1 MSARHWRM
9 KWGVE
14 LREDGWKNLK
24 RHSQMH
30 AIFTY
35 LSACQPFK
43 IETHIKKYMLCQ
55 EKKKKKYMLCQK
67 PGHTLISNFMKHSVS
82 GNNTYPYH
90 MSNPQLFFS
99 FILKC
104 LFWLRNLFSWSHWC
118 SEGIMTCSL
127 ETRYLYGGLV
137 WLRCERWLLVIVLVP
152 KCLWFSFP

>member
-9 KWGVE
+9 KRGIE
-14 LREDGWKNLK
+14 LTEDGWKNLK
-24 RHSQMH
+24 RHRQMH
-30 AIFTY
+30 ATFTY

-55 EKKKKKYMLCQK
+55 K
-67 PGHTLISNFMKHSVS
+67 PGHTLISIISWNIVFQEIIPTHTICLTHS
-82 GNNTYPYH
+82 Y
-90 MSNPQLFFS
+90 FFL
-99 FILKC
+99 LKC

-118 SEGIMTCSL
+118 NEGIMTCSL

-137 WLRCERWLLVIVLVP
+137 WLRCERWHLVIVLVP